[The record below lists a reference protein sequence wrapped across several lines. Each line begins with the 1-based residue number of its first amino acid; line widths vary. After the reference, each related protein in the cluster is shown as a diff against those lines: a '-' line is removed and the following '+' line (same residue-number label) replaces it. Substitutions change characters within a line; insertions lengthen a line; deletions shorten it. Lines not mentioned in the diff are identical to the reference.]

1 MLTHENHTRRR
12 FARVAE
18 LAHLELSESEVD
30 TYQRHLDSIHTYV
43 EKFKELDT
51 AGVEPRAQVA
61 PPGAQ
66 AAGTPLRED
75 VEVPCRI
82 IGEVLAGA
90 PEATAT
96 HFRVPKVI
104 ER

>member
-1 MLTHENHTRRR
+1 MKITREDVL
-12 FARVAE
+12 RVAE
-18 LAHLELSESEVD
+18 LAHLELSESEVENSL
-30 TYQRHLDSIHTYV
+30 RHLDSILTYV
-43 EKFKELDT
+43 EKLDELDT
-51 AGVEPRAQVA
+51 AGVEPMAQVA

-66 AAGTPLRED
+66 AFAGTPLRED
-75 VEVPCRI
+75 VHAPCAI

-90 PEATAT
+90 PEATST

>member
-1 MLTHENHTRRR
+1 MKITREDVV
-12 FARVAE
+12 RVAE
-18 LAHLELSESEVD
+18 LAYLDLGESEVEI
-30 TYQRHLDSIHTYV
+30 YRRHLDSILTYV
-43 EKFKELDT
+43 EKLNELDT
-51 AGVEPRAQVA
+51 AGVEPMAQVA
-61 PPGAQ
+61 PTGAQ
-66 AAGTPLRED
+66 TAGTPLRDD
-75 VEVPCRI
+75 VIVPCPI

>member
-1 MLTHENHTRRR
+1 
-12 FARVAE
+12 
-18 LAHLELSESEVD
+18 
-30 TYQRHLDSIHTYV
+30 
-43 EKFKELDT
+43 
-51 AGVEPRAQVA
+51 VA

-66 AAGTPLRED
+66 GSAGTPLRED
-75 VEVPCRI
+75 VPAPCSI

>member
-1 MLTHENHTRRR
+1 L
-12 FARVAE
+12 RVAE
-18 LAHLELSESEVD
+18 LAYLELSESEVD
-30 TYQRHLDSIHTYV
+30 AYQRHLDSILTYA
-43 EKFKELDT
+43 EKLNELDT
-51 AGVEPRAQVA
+51 TGVEPMAQVA

-75 VEVPCRI
+75 VELPCRI

-90 PEATAT
+90 PEATST

>member
-1 MLTHENHTRRR
+1 MKITREDVL
-12 FARVAE
+12 RVAD
-18 LAHLELSESEVD
+18 LAYLDLTDKEVE
-30 TYQRHLDSIHTYV
+30 TYQRQLDSILTYV
-43 EKFKELDT
+43 EKLNELDT
-51 AGVEPRAQVA
+51 AGVEPMAQVA

-66 AAGTPLRED
+66 SFAGTPLRED
-75 VEVPCRI
+75 MPAPCDISR
-82 IGEVLAGA
+82 EVLAGA